1 MYDDLRK
8 ISDQPDE
15 QEIADIDEYEEY
27 VVEEKMFG
35 LTALQRLILAVLLLA
50 AVVMM
55 AAMVLLITERIWL
68 FG

>member
-1 MYDDLRK
+1 MYDDLRR
-8 ISDQPDE
+8 ISDQPEED
-15 QEIADIDEYEEY
+15 EIADIDEYEEY

-50 AVVMM
+50 AVIMM
-55 AAMVLLITERIWL
+55 GTMLLLVTERVWL

>member
-8 ISDQPDE
+8 ASDDPVEDE
-15 QEIADIDEYEEY
+15 IVDIDEYEEY

-35 LTALQRLILAVLLLA
+35 LSALQRLILAVLFLA

-55 AAMVLLITERIWL
+55 GAMLLLITERIWL

>member
-8 ISDQPDE
+8 ATDQPVEDE
-15 QEIADIDEYEEY
+15 IVDIDEYEEY
-27 VVEEKMFG
+27 VVEETMFG
-35 LTALQRLILAVLLLA
+35 LTALQRLILAVLFLA

-55 AAMVLLITERIWL
+55 SAMLLLITERIWL